1 MKIQINATGQIV
13 DEPLNR
19 AQRWINRGIAHVV
32 KEEVKP
38 AVAEVKTVE
47 FKGLAERI
55 EKLSPDELRGSENT
69 LKVLGD
75 LGKRIEWEKTESTL
89 EELPEV
95 TEVDLIEP
103 IPERF
108 TSFEDEPKVSK
119 STWKPK
125 KKKSK

>member
-38 AVAEVKTVE
+38 IEPDILK
-47 FKGLAERI
+47 RI
-55 EKLSPDELRGSENT
+55 TDEAGRWNTKAIEDEL
-69 LKVLGD
+69 K
-75 LGKRIEWEKTESTL
+75 KL
-89 EELPEV
+89 EEKSKPEIKTDEIIFREPEV

-108 TSFEDEPKVSK
+108 TSFEDESKVSK